1 MSSALRQAA
10 RRLAGAAKSSK
21 SSFNGS
27 QLQQQR
33 MAGDLPVKPNKFIEE
48 AGTRRE
54 NIEREFKWDGRTLTK
69 IALAAGVAPYLI
81 YSYT

>member
-1 MSSALRQAA
+1 MSATLRQAA
-10 RRLAGAAKSSK
+10 RKIARAVNSK

-27 QLQQQR
+27 QLQQKR
-33 MAGDLPVKPNKFIEE
+33 MAGDLPVKPNKYIEE
-48 AGTRRE
+48 AGLRRE
-54 NIEREFKWDGRTLTK
+54 NIEHEFKWDGRTLIK

>member
-1 MSSALRQAA
+1 MSSALREAA
-10 RRLAGAAKSSK
+10 RKIGRAANSK
-21 SSFNGS
+21 SSFARS
-27 QLQQQR
+27 QFQQKR
-33 MAGDLPVKPNKFIEE
+33 MAGDLPVKPNKWIEE

-54 NIEREFKWDGRTLTK
+54 NIEREFKWDGRTLIK

>member
-1 MSSALRQAA
+1 
-10 RRLAGAAKSSK
+10 
-21 SSFNGS
+21 
-27 QLQQQR
+27 
-33 MAGDLPVKPNKFIEE
+33 MAGDLPVKPNKWIEE

-54 NIEREFKWDGRTLTK
+54 NIEREFKWDGRTLIK